1 MKIIVSKQALEV
13 CVKNL
18 CRVINTKNALPILA
32 DILFDVNEQEKVATL
47 TASDGEV
54 RLTYAIGLKEC
65 FGGGRFC
72 VVGQTLADMLSGISE
87 QPVTIIA
94 TIESDMKF
102 TLNYEDGEAY
112 CPIENADEYPE
123 AIGPD
128 ENEGNMVT
136 LDSATVS
143 NAIKRSAWATA
154 KDELRIVMNGIY
166 FDFGMTFYNIVASD
180 GHVLI
185 KNKIQFDEE
194 NDMAGSFIMPKKVVK
209 ILPEL
214 LTTADD
220 GIDIL
225 YDDRKAAIEYE
236 NMRLQF
242 LLIEGK
248 YPNYD
253 SIIPKAS
260 AHEVKCA
267 RRLLLEAIK
276 AVAPFAPD
284 SSNMVTLT
292 FEKDKLDARGND
304 YDFSEGAKKSFYID
318 GYEGDPLTIGV
329 KASNMISLLS
339 KLSTDDVLL
348 KLNDPSH
355 AIVVEPVDERQ
366 EKTEEI
372 TCIIM
377 PMIVGE

>member
-32 DILFDVNEQEKVATL
+32 DILFDVNEQDKVATL

-65 FGGGRFC
+65 FGSGRFC

-94 TIESDMKF
+94 TVESDMKF

-128 ENEGNMVT
+128 ENEGNMVA
-136 LDSATVS
+136 LDSATVC

-214 LTTADD
+214 LTTAD
-220 GIDIL
+220 IDIL
-225 YDDRKAAIEYE
+225 YDGRKAAIEYE

-253 SIIPKAS
+253 SIIPKSS

-284 SSNMVTLT
+284 SSNMVTMT
-292 FEKDKLDARGND
+292 FEKDKLEVCGND

-318 GYEGDPLTIGV
+318 GYEGEPLTIGV

-339 KLSTDDVLL
+339 KLSTTDVLL

-377 PMIVGE
+377 PMLVNE

>member
-143 NAIKRSAWATA
+143 NAIKRSAWTTA

-214 LTTADD
+214 LTTAD
-220 GIDIL
+220 IDIL
-225 YDDRKAAIEYE
+225 YDGRKAAIEYE

-260 AHEVKCA
+260 AHEVKCN
-267 RRLLLEAIK
+267 RRALLEAIK

-292 FEKDKLDARGND
+292 FEKDKLEVCSND

-318 GYEGDPLTIGV
+318 GYEGDPMTIGV
-329 KASNMISLLS
+329 KASQMINTLS

-372 TCIIM
+372 TCIVM

>member
-1 MKIIVSKQALEV
+1 
-13 CVKNL
+13 
-18 CRVINTKNALPILA
+18 
-32 DILFDVNEQEKVATL
+32 
-47 TASDGEV
+47 
-54 RLTYAIGLKEC
+54 
-65 FGGGRFC
+65 
-72 VVGQTLADMLSGISE
+72 
-87 QPVTIIA
+87 
-94 TIESDMKF
+94 
-102 TLNYEDGEAY
+102 
-112 CPIENADEYPE
+112 
-123 AIGPD
+123 
-128 ENEGNMVT
+128 
-136 LDSATVS
+136 
-143 NAIKRSAWATA
+143 
-154 KDELRIVMNGIY
+154 
-166 FDFGMTFYNIVASD
+166 
-180 GHVLI
+180 
-185 KNKIQFDEE
+185 
-194 NDMAGSFIMPKKVVK
+194 MAGSFIMPKKVVK

-276 AVAPFAPD
+276 TVAPFAPD

-292 FEKDKLDARGND
+292 FEKDKLEVCSND

>member
-18 CRVINTKNALPILA
+18 CRVINPKNALPILA
-32 DILFDVNEQEKVATL
+32 DILFDVNGQDKEATL

-54 RLTYAIGLKEC
+54 RLTYAIGLNEC
-65 FGGGRFC
+65 EGGGRFC
-72 VVGQTLADMLSGISE
+72 VMAQTLAAMLSGISE
-87 QPVTIIA
+87 QPVTITA
-94 TIESDMKF
+94 TTESDMKF

-128 ENEGNMVT
+128 EDEGNMVT
-136 LDSATVS
+136 LDSATVC

-154 KDELRIVMNGIY
+154 KDELRIVMTGIY
-166 FDFGMTFYNIVASD
+166 FDFCNTFYNIVASD

-185 KNKIQFDEE
+185 KNKIQE
-194 NDMAGSFIMPKKVVK
+194 NNMAGSFIMPKKVVK

-225 YDDRKAAIEYE
+225 YDDRKASIEYE
-236 NMRLQF
+236 NVRLQF

-253 SIIPKAS
+253 SIIPKES
-260 AHEVKCA
+260 AHVVKCN
-267 RRLLLEAIK
+267 RRSLLEAIK

-284 SSNMVTLT
+284 SSNMVTMT
-292 FEKDKLDARGND
+292 FEKDKLEVCGND

-329 KASNMISLLS
+329 KASNMISLIS

-372 TCIIM
+372 TCIVM
-377 PMIVGE
+377 PMMVNE

>member
-32 DILFDVNEQEKVATL
+32 DILFDVNEQDKVATL

-54 RLTYAIGLKEC
+54 RLTYTIGLKEC
-65 FGGGRFC
+65 FGSGRFC

-94 TIESDMKF
+94 TVESDMKF

-136 LDSATVS
+136 LDSATVC

-154 KDELRIVMNGIY
+154 KDELRIVMTGIY
-166 FDFGMTFYNIVASD
+166 FDFCNTFYNIVASD

-185 KNKIQFDEE
+185 KNKIQE
-194 NDMAGSFIMPKKVVK
+194 NNMAGSFIMPKKVVK

-214 LTTADD
+214 LTTAD
-220 GIDIL
+220 IDIL
-225 YDDRKAAIEYE
+225 YDGRKAAIEYE

-260 AHEVKCA
+260 AHVVKCN
-267 RRLLLEAIK
+267 RRSLLEAIK

-284 SSNMVTLT
+284 SSNMVTMT
-292 FEKDKLDARGND
+292 FEKDKLEVCGND
-304 YDFSEGAKKSFYID
+304 DDFSEGAKKSFYVD

-329 KASNMISLLS
+329 KASKMINTLS
-339 KLSTDDVLL
+339 KLSADDVLL
-348 KLNDPSH
+348 KLNDPSR

>member
-1 MKIIVSKQALEV
+1 MKIIVSKLALEV

-128 ENEGNMVT
+128 ENEGKMVT
-136 LDSATVS
+136 LDGATVC
-143 NAIKRSAWATA
+143 NAIKRSAWCTA
-154 KDELRIVMNGIY
+154 KDELRIIMTGIY
-166 FDFGMTFYNIVASD
+166 FDFGMTFYNMVASD

-185 KNKIQFDEE
+185 KNKIQFGEE

-214 LTTADD
+214 LTTDD
-220 GIDIL
+220 INIL
-225 YDDRKAAIEYE
+225 YDDRKAAIEHE
-236 NMRLQF
+236 NIRLQF

-260 AHEVKCA
+260 AHEVKCD
-267 RRLLLEAIK
+267 RRRLLEAIK

-292 FEKDKLDARGND
+292 FEKDKLEACGND
-304 YDFSEGAKKSFYID
+304 YDFGEGAKKSLYID
-318 GYEGDPLTIGV
+318 GYEGDQLTIGV

-339 KLSTDDVLL
+339 KLSTTDVLL

-355 AIVVEPVDERQ
+355 AIVVDPVDERQ

-372 TCIIM
+372 TCIVM

>member
-1 MKIIVSKQALEV
+1 MKIIVSKMTLEV

-54 RLTYAIGLKEC
+54 RLTYTIGLKEC

-94 TIESDMKF
+94 TTESDMKF

-128 ENEGNMVT
+128 ENEGNMVS
-136 LDSATVS
+136 LDSATVC

-214 LTTADD
+214 LTTAD
-220 GIDIL
+220 IDIL
-225 YDDRKAAIEYE
+225 YDGRKAAIEYE

-253 SIIPKAS
+253 SIIPKSS
-260 AHEVKCA
+260 AHEVKCN
-267 RRLLLEAIK
+267 RRGLLEAIK

-355 AIVVEPVDERQ
+355 AIVVEPVDERE

-372 TCIIM
+372 TCIVM
-377 PMIVGE
+377 PMMVNE

>member
-32 DILFDVNEQEKVATL
+32 DILFDVNEQDKVATL

-65 FGGGRFC
+65 FGSGRFC

-94 TIESDMKF
+94 TTESDMKF

-214 LTTADD
+214 LTTAD
-220 GIDIL
+220 IDIL
-225 YDDRKAAIEYE
+225 YDGRKAAIEYE

-242 LLIEGK
+242 LLIDGK

-260 AHEVKCA
+260 AHEVKCN
-267 RRLLLEAIK
+267 RRSLLEAIK

-284 SSNMVTLT
+284 SSNMVTMT
-292 FEKDKLDARGND
+292 FEKDKLEVRGND
-304 YDFSEGAKKSFYID
+304 YDFNEGAKKNFYID
-318 GYEGDPLTIGV
+318 GYEGEPMTIGV
-329 KASNMISLLS
+329 KASQMINTLS

-348 KLNDPSH
+348 KLNDPSR
-355 AIVVEPVDERQ
+355 AIVVEPVDERE

-372 TCIIM
+372 TCIVM

>member
-32 DILFDVNEQEKVATL
+32 DILFDVNEQDKVATL

-54 RLTYAIGLKEC
+54 RLTYTIGLKEC

-94 TIESDMKF
+94 TVESDMKF

-136 LDSATVS
+136 LDSTTVS

-214 LTTADD
+214 LTTAD
-220 GIDIL
+220 IDIL

-260 AHEVKCA
+260 AHEVKCN
-267 RRLLLEAIK
+267 RRSLLEAIK

-284 SSNMVTLT
+284 SSNMVTMT
-292 FEKDKLDARGND
+292 FEKDKLEMRGND
-304 YDFSEGAKKSFYID
+304 YDFNEGAKKSFYID
-318 GYEGDPLTIGV
+318 GYEGDPMTIGI
-329 KASNMISLLS
+329 KASQMINTLS

-348 KLNDPSH
+348 KLNDPSR

-377 PMIVGE
+377 PMIVCE